1 MKKLARL
8 RAALPARREA
18 GEADGGGPVGTPQW
32 LRDGLAALVG
42 AEQVLSRP
50 TDLARYASDASPYRY
65 VPRVVVTARHATDV
79 AAVLGFASRHGL
91 PVTFRA
97 AGTSLNGQSQGAGI
111 LVDVRR
117 HFAGAV
123 VEEDGRVLRS
133 RPGTVIAR
141 ANAQLARHGRML
153 GPDPASSAAATVGGV
168 VANNASGMSC
178 GVVHNAYHTVRSL
191 RVVLASG
198 TVVDT
203 AAPDADERLASAE
216 PALVRELMAIK
227 KELEADPELCDRI
240 RSKFSIKNTN
250 GYRLDAFLN
259 ADTPAAILRGL
270 MVGSQGTL
278 GFLDE
283 IVFDTV
289 PFGRHH
295 ATALLRLPGL
305 NEAAA
310 LVPALVEAGAHA
322 VELLDAPSLRST
334 STVSGAPG
342 WLAELAEDAED
353 AALLVEFR
361 AADLDDLQARQER
374 AEAVLAAS
382 PVPVVGEFTRDA
394 ATAGA
399 YWRVRKGLLTAV
411 GSTRP
416 PGTVLLVEDVCV
428 PPHRVADAAR
438 DLFQLLQSHGF
449 ASPIAG
455 HASAGNLHFP
465 LMLDPSS
472 PEAVSRYRT
481 CMQDLAD
488 LVLNTYGGALKG
500 EHGTGRNMTP
510 FVVQEWGGV
519 AVGLMWRLK
528 IALDPHGILNPGV
541 ILDDDPDANVR
552 NLKTLPAVD
561 AALDPC
567 IECGFCEPACPSRD
581 LTTTPRQRIVLQR
594 EMARHRADSPL
605 VLSLTQDYAYDAVD
619 TCAGDASC
627 AVSCP
632 VDIDTGAAMKKL
644 RHAQH
649 GPFAERAATW
659 AARHFAALEGGARLA
674 VGVAR
679 RTADVVGDAPLRAVT
694 SAARAVLGTEQFPAW
709 LPEVPEAA
717 PKGLPATRR
726 AGAHAV
732 YVPAC
737 VNRIFGVP
745 AGQSGPTVV
754 QALVTLAERAGKP
767 MWIPA
772 DVAGTCCGTIWHSK
786 GYEGGH
792 DAMAAVLV
800 ERLWRWS
807 DEGRLPIVMDASS
820 CSLGALRDVVPRLS
834 PADRHRHSG
843 LTIHDAVDWA
853 QRELLPHLTV
863 TARVPTAVVHTTCSM
878 HQTDH
883 GSALKTV
890 AQAVADTV
898 GQPIDESCCGFAGD
912 RGFLHRELTESA
924 GAPEA
929 HEVRQLDAQAHLSAN
944 RTCEIGLHHASG
956 EAYTS
961 VIQQLERATRP
972 PVTR

>member
-8 RAALPARREA
+8 RAALPSGRAA
-18 GEADGGGPVGTPQW
+18 GEADAVPVATPPW

-50 TDLARYASDASPYRY
+50 SDLARYASDASPYRY
-65 VPRVVVTARHATDV
+65 LPRVVVVARSAADV
-79 AAVLGFASRHGL
+79 GAVLGFAGRHDL
-91 PVTFRA
+91 SVTFRA
-97 AGTSLNGQSQGAGI
+97 AGTSLNGQSQGSGI

-141 ANAQLARHGRML
+141 ANAQLSRHGRML
-153 GPDPASSAAATVGGV
+153 GPDPASSVSATIGGV

-178 GVVHNAYHTVRSL
+178 GVANNAYHTVRSL

-203 AAPDADERLASAE
+203 AAPDADEHLANAE
-216 PALVRELMAIK
+216 PALARELLAIK
-227 KELEADPELCDRI
+227 KELEADSELCDRI
-240 RSKFSIKNTN
+240 RAKFSIKNTN
-250 GYRLDAFLN
+250 GYRLDAFLD
-259 ADTPAAILRGL
+259 ADTPAGILRGL
-270 MVGSQGTL
+270 MIGSQGTL

-283 IVFDTV
+283 VVFDTV
-289 PFGRHH
+289 PFGRRHS
-295 ATALLRLPGL
+295 TALLRLPGL
-305 NEAAA
+305 HEAAA
-310 LVPALVEAGAHA
+310 LVPAFVEAGAHA

-334 STVSGAPG
+334 ANVSGAPG
-342 WLAELAEDAED
+342 WLGELDEDAED

-361 AADLDDLQARQER
+361 AADLDDLEAQQAR
-374 AEAVLAAS
+374 AEQVLAAS
-382 PVPVVGEFTRDA
+382 PVPVLGEFTRDA

-428 PPHRVADAAR
+428 PPDRVADAAR
-438 DLFQLLQSHGF
+438 DLFQLLKSHGF

-472 PEAVSRYRT
+472 PEDVRRYRT

-488 LVLNTYGGALKG
+488 LVLNTYQGALKG
-500 EHGTGRNMTP
+500 EHGTGRNMAP
-510 FVVQEWGGV
+510 FVAQEWGGV

-528 IALDPHGILNPGV
+528 TALDPHGILNPGV

-552 NLKTLPAVD
+552 NLKTLPPVD

-567 IECGFCEPACPSRD
+567 IECGFCEPACPSHD

-594 EMARHRADSPL
+594 EMARHRAGSPL
-605 VLSLTQDYAYDAVD
+605 VLSLTEDYVYDAVD
-619 TCAGDASC
+619 TCAGDSSC

-632 VDIDTGAAMKKL
+632 VNIDTGAAMKKL
-644 RHAQH
+644 RHAGH

-659 AARHFAALEGGARLA
+659 AARHFAGLEGVARLG

-679 RTADVVGDAPLRAVT
+679 RTADVAGDAPLRAVT
-694 SAARAVLGTEQFPAW
+694 SAARGVLGTEQIPAW
-709 LPEVPEAA
+709 LPEVPKAA
-717 PKGLPATRR
+717 PKRLPATRR
-726 AGAHAV
+726 DQAHAV
-732 YVPAC
+732 YLPAC

-745 AGQSGPTVV
+745 AGEDGPTVV
-754 QALVTLAERAGKP
+754 QALVALADRAGRP
-767 MWIPA
+767 LWIPD

-786 GYEGGH
+786 GYEKGH
-792 DAMAAVLV
+792 AAMAAVLV

-807 DEGRLPIVMDASS
+807 DEGRLPVVMDASS
-820 CSLGALRDVVPRLS
+820 CSLGALRDVVPHLS
-834 PADRHRHSG
+834 PADRQRHSR

-853 QRELLPHLTV
+853 QQELLPQLTV
-863 TARVPTAVVHTTCSM
+863 TEKVPTAVVHTTCSM

-883 GSALKTV
+883 GSALRAV
-890 AQAVADTV
+890 AEAVADTV
-898 GQPIDESCCGFAGD
+898 VQPIDESCCGFAGD
-912 RGFLHRELTESA
+912 RGFLHQELTESA
-924 GAPEA
+924 TAPEA
-929 HEVRQLDAQAHLSAN
+929 QEVRQLDAQAHLSAN
-944 RTCEIGLHHASG
+944 RTCEIGLHHATG

-972 PVTR
+972 RLTR

>member
-1 MKKLARL
+1 MQRLARL
-8 RAALPARREA
+8 RAALPTGREA
-18 GEADGGGPVGTPQW
+18 TGADDAPLATPQW

-65 VPRVVVTARHATDV
+65 VPRVVVTARDAADV
-79 AAVLGFASRHGL
+79 AAVLGFAGRHDL

-97 AGTSLNGQSQGAGI
+97 AGTSLNGQSQGSGI

-117 HFAGAV
+117 HFTGAV
-123 VEEDGRVLRS
+123 VEEDGRVLRA

-153 GPDPASSAAATVGGV
+153 GPDPASSASATIGGV

-178 GVVHNAYHTVRSL
+178 GVVRNAYHTVRSL

-203 AAPDADERLASAE
+203 ADPAADEHLASAE

-240 RSKFSIKNTN
+240 RTKFAIKNTN
-250 GYRLDAFLN
+250 GYRLDAFLD

-295 ATALLRLPGL
+295 STALLRLPGL
-305 NEAAA
+305 QEAAA
-310 LVPALVEAGAHA
+310 LVPALVAVGAHA

-334 STVSGAPG
+334 AGVSGAPG
-342 WLAELAEDAED
+342 WLGELAEDAED
-353 AALLVEFR
+353 AALLAEFR
-361 AADLDDLQARQER
+361 AADLDDLRAQEER
-374 AEAVLAAS
+374 AEEVLAAS
-382 PVPVVGEFTRDA
+382 PVPVVGEFTRDS

-399 YWRVRKGLLTAV
+399 YWRVRKGLLAAV
-411 GSTRP
+411 GGSRP

-428 PPHRVADAAR
+428 PPDRVADAAR
-438 DLFQLLQSHGF
+438 DLFLLLESHGF

-472 PEAVSRYRT
+472 PEDVSRYRT

-488 LVLNTYGGALKG
+488 LVLNAYQGSLKG
-500 EHGTGRNMTP
+500 EHGTGRNMAP
-510 FVVQEWGGV
+510 FVTQEWGGV

-528 IALDPHGILNPGV
+528 TALDPHGILNPGV

-552 NLKTLPAVD
+552 NLKTLPPVD

-567 IECGFCEPACPSRD
+567 IECGFCEPACPSHD

-619 TCAGDASC
+619 TCAGDSSC

-644 RHAQH
+644 RHAGH
-649 GPFAERAATW
+649 SPFAERAATW
-659 AARHFAALEGGARLA
+659 AARHFAGLEGAARLA

-679 RTADVVGDAPLRAVT
+679 RTADVAGDAPLRAVT
-694 SAARAVLGTEQFPAW
+694 SAARGVLGAEQIPAW
-709 LPEVPEAA
+709 LPEVPQAA
-717 PKGLPATRR
+717 PKRLPATRR
-726 AGAHAV
+726 VKASAV

-745 AGQSGPTVV
+745 SGESGPTVV
-754 QALVTLAERAGKP
+754 QALVTLAERAGRP
-767 MWIPA
+767 VWIPD

-786 GYEGGH
+786 GYEKGH
-792 DAMAAVLV
+792 ATMAAVLV
-800 ERLWRWS
+800 DRLWRWS
-807 DEGRLPIVMDASS
+807 DEGRLPVVMDASS
-820 CSLGALRDVVPRLS
+820 CSLGALRDVVPHLS
-834 PADRHRHSG
+834 PADRDRHSR

-853 QRELLPHLTV
+853 QQELLPHLTV
-863 TARVPTAVVHTTCSM
+863 TDRVPTAVVHTTCSM
-878 HQTDH
+878 HQTDN
-883 GSALKTV
+883 GSALRAV

-898 GQPIDESCCGFAGD
+898 VQPIDESCCGFAGD

-924 GAPEA
+924 TAPEA
-929 HEVRQLDAQAHLSAN
+929 EEVRQLDAQAHLSAN
-944 RTCEIGLHHASG
+944 RTCEIGLHHATG
-956 EAYTS
+956 AAYTS

-972 PVTR
+972 AVTR

>member
-8 RAALPARREA
+8 RAALPTGR
-18 GEADGGGPVGTPQW
+18 DTGGAEGSPVATPRW
-32 LRDGLAALVG
+32 LREGLAAVVG

-65 VPRVVVTARHATDV
+65 LPRVVVMARDAADV
-79 AAVLGFASRHGL
+79 AAVLAFAGRHDL

-97 AGTSLNGQSQGAGI
+97 AGTSLNGQSQGSGI

-123 VEEDGRVLRS
+123 VEEDGRVLRT

-153 GPDPASSAAATVGGV
+153 GPDPASSASATIGGV

-203 AAPDADERLASAE
+203 SDPAADEHLERAE

-227 KELEADPELCDRI
+227 KELEADPALCDRI
-240 RSKFSIKNTN
+240 RTKFAIKNTN
-250 GYRLDAFLN
+250 GYRLDAFLD
-259 ADTPAAILRGL
+259 ADTPAGILRGL

-283 IVFDTV
+283 VVFDTV

-295 ATALLRLPGL
+295 ATALLRLPSL
-305 NEAAA
+305 HDAAA
-310 LVPALVEAGAHA
+310 LVPDLVEAGAHA

-334 STVSGAPG
+334 AGVSGAPR
-342 WLAELAEDAED
+342 WLAELTEDAQD

-361 AADLDDLQARQER
+361 AADSDDLTVQQER

-382 PVPVVGEFTRDA
+382 TAPVMGQFTRDS

-399 YWRVRKGLLTAV
+399 YWRVRKGLLAAV

-428 PPHRVADAAR
+428 PPDRVADAAR
-438 DLFQLLQSHGF
+438 DLFLLLQQHGF

-465 LMLDPSS
+465 LMLDPSA
-472 PEAVSRYRT
+472 PEDVRRYRT
-481 CMQDLAD
+481 CMQALAD
-488 LVLNTYGGALKG
+488 LVLNTYNGALKG
-500 EHGTGRNMTP
+500 EHGTGRNMAP
-510 FVVQEWGGV
+510 FVTQEWGSA

-528 IALDPHGILNPGV
+528 AALDPRGILNPGV
-541 ILDDDPDANVR
+541 ILDHDPDANVR
-552 NLKTLPAVD
+552 NLKTLPPVD
-561 AALDPC
+561 PALDPC
-567 IECGFCEPACPSRD
+567 IECGFCEPACPSHD

-619 TCAGDASC
+619 TCAGDSSC

-632 VDIDTGAAMKKL
+632 VGIDTGAAMKRL
-644 RHAQH
+644 RHAGH
-649 GPFAERAATW
+649 GSLAERAATW
-659 AARHFAALEGGARLA
+659 AARHWAGLEGGARAA
-674 VGVAR
+674 VGLAR
-679 RTADVVGDAPLRAVT
+679 RTADIAGDAPLRAVT
-694 SAARAVLGTEQFPAW
+694 AAARGVLGTELIPAW
-709 LPEVPEAA
+709 LPEVPQAA
-717 PKGLPATRR
+717 PKRLPATRR
-726 AGAHAV
+726 QQAHAV

-737 VNRIFGVP
+737 VNRIFGTP
-745 AGQSGPTVV
+745 PGESGPTVV
-754 QALVTLAERAGKP
+754 QALVTLAERAGRP
-767 MWIPA
+767 LWIPA

-786 GYEGGH
+786 GYEKGH
-792 DAMAAVLV
+792 AAMAGVLV

-807 DEGRLPIVMDASS
+807 DEGRLPVVMDASS
-820 CSLGALRDVVPRLS
+820 CSLGALRDVVPHLS
-834 PADRHRHSG
+834 PADRDRHSR
-843 LTIHDAVDWA
+843 LSIHDAVDWT

-863 TARVPTAVVHTTCSM
+863 TERVPTAVVHATCSM
-878 HQTDH
+878 QQTDH
-883 GSALKTV
+883 GSALKAV
-890 AQAVADTV
+890 AQAVADSV
-898 GQPIDESCCGFAGD
+898 VQPIAESCCGFAGD

-924 GAPEA
+924 TAAEA
-929 HEVRQLDAQAHLSAN
+929 EEVGRLDAQAHLSAN
-944 RTCEIGLHHASG
+944 RTCEIGLHHATG
-956 EAYTS
+956 AAYTS

-972 PVTR
+972 VVTR

>member
-8 RAALPARREA
+8 RAALPTGPEA
-18 GEADGGGPVGTPQW
+18 EGAGATPVATPQW
-32 LRDGLAALVG
+32 LREGLAALIG

-65 VPRVVVTARHATDV
+65 VPRVVVMARDAADV
-79 AAVLGFASRHGL
+79 AAVLGFAGRHDL

-97 AGTSLNGQSQGAGI
+97 AGTSLNGQSQGSGI

-153 GPDPASSAAATVGGV
+153 GPDPASSASATIGGV

-178 GVVHNAYHTVRSL
+178 GVVRNAYHTVRSL

-203 AAPDADERLASAE
+203 AAPDADEHLANAE

-240 RSKFSIKNTN
+240 RTKFSIKNTN
-250 GYRLDAFLN
+250 GYRLDAFLD

-283 IVFDTV
+283 VVFDTV

-295 ATALLRLPGL
+295 STALLRLPGL
-305 NEAAA
+305 HEAAA
-310 LVPALVEAGAHA
+310 LVPSFVTAGAHA

-334 STVSGAPG
+334 ATVSGAPG
-342 WLAELAEDAED
+342 WLAELTPDAED

-361 AADLDDLQARQER
+361 AADLNDLRAQEQR
-374 AEAVLAAS
+374 AEEVLAAS
-382 PVPVVGEFTRDA
+382 STPVLGEFTRDS

-399 YWRVRKGLLTAV
+399 YWRVRKGLLAAV
-411 GSTRP
+411 GGTRP

-428 PPHRVADAAR
+428 PPDRVADAAR
-438 DLFQLLQSHGF
+438 DLFLLLESHGF

-465 LMLDPSS
+465 LMLDPAS
-472 PEAVSRYRT
+472 PDDVRRYRA

-488 LVLNTYGGALKG
+488 LVLNTYKGALKG
-500 EHGTGRNMTP
+500 EHGTGRNMAP
-510 FVVQEWGGV
+510 FVTQEWGDV

-528 IALDPHGILNPGV
+528 AALDPHGILNPGV
-541 ILDDDPDANVR
+541 ILDSDPDANVR
-552 NLKTLPAVD
+552 NLKTLPPVD

-567 IECGFCEPACPSRD
+567 IECGFCEPACPSHD

-594 EMARHRADSPL
+594 EMARHRANSPL

-619 TCAGDASC
+619 TCAGDSSC

-632 VDIDTGAAMKKL
+632 VNIDTGAAMKKL
-644 RHAQH
+644 RHAGH
-649 GPFAERAATW
+649 GPFAERVATW
-659 AARHFAALEGGARLA
+659 AARHFAGLEGAARLA

-679 RTADVVGDAPLRAVT
+679 RTADVAGDAPLRAVT
-694 SAARAVLGTEQFPAW
+694 SAARGVLGAEQIPAW
-709 LPEVPEAA
+709 LPETPQAA
-717 PKGLPATRR
+717 PKRLPATRR
-726 AGAHAV
+726 EKAHAV

-737 VNRIFGVP
+737 VNRVFGVP
-745 AGQSGPTVV
+745 VGESGPTVV
-754 QALVTLAERAGKP
+754 QALVTLAERANRP
-767 MWIPA
+767 VWIPD

-786 GYEGGH
+786 GYEKGH
-792 DAMAAVLV
+792 AAMAAVLV

-807 DEGRLPIVMDASS
+807 DEGRLPVVMDASS
-820 CSLGALRDVVPRLS
+820 CSLGALRDVVPHLH
-834 PADRHRHSG
+834 PADRHRHSR
-843 LTIHDAVDWA
+843 LAIHDAVDWA
-853 QRELLPHLTV
+853 QQELLPRLTV
-863 TARVPTAVVHTTCSM
+863 TNRVPTAVVHTTCSM
-878 HQTDH
+878 HQTDG
-883 GSALKTV
+883 GSALKAV

-898 GQPIDESCCGFAGD
+898 VQPVDESCCGFAGD
-912 RGFLHRELTESA
+912 RGFLHQELTESA
-924 GAPEA
+924 TAPEA
-929 HEVRQLDAQAHLSAN
+929 REVGQVDAQAHLSAN
-944 RTCEIGLHHASG
+944 RTCEIGLHHATG
-956 EAYTS
+956 AAYTS
-961 VIQQLERATRP
+961 VVQQLERATRP
-972 PVTR
+972 VVGQ

>member
-1 MKKLARL
+1 MRKLARL
-8 RAALPARREA
+8 RAALPTGRQA
-18 GEADGGGPVGTPQW
+18 GGVDDTPVGTPQW
-32 LRDGLAALVG
+32 LRDGLVALVG

-65 VPRVVVTARHATDV
+65 VPRVVVMARDASDV
-79 AAVLGFASRHGL
+79 AAVLGFASRHDL

-97 AGTSLNGQSQGAGI
+97 AGTSLNGQSQGSGI

-153 GPDPASSAAATVGGV
+153 GPDPASSASATLGGV

-178 GVVHNAYHTVRSL
+178 GVARNAYHTVRSL

-203 AAPDADERLASAE
+203 ADPAADAHLASAE

-227 KELEADPELCDRI
+227 KELESDPELCDRI

-250 GYRLDAFLN
+250 GYRLDAFLD

-283 IVFDTV
+283 IVCDTV

-310 LVPALVEAGAHA
+310 LVPSLVEAGAHA

-334 STVSGAPG
+334 STVTGAPG
-342 WLAELAEDAED
+342 WLAELTEDAED

-361 AADLDDLQARQER
+361 AADPDDLRARQER

-382 PVPVVGEFTRDA
+382 PVPVVGEFTRDS
-394 ATAGA
+394 ATAGG

-428 PPHRVADAAR
+428 PPRRVADAAR
-438 DLFQLLQSHGF
+438 DLFLLLKSHGF

-472 PEAVSRYRT
+472 PEDVRRYRA

-500 EHGTGRNMTP
+500 EHGTGRNMAP

-528 IALDPHGILNPGV
+528 TALDPHGILNPGV

-552 NLKTLPAVD
+552 NLKALPPID
-561 AALDPC
+561 PALDPC
-567 IECGFCEPACPSRD
+567 IECGFCEPACPSHD

-605 VLSLTQDYAYDAVD
+605 VLSLTRDYAYDAVD

-644 RHAQH
+644 RHARH

-659 AARHFAALEGGARLA
+659 AARHFAGLEGAARLA

-679 RTADVVGDAPLRAVT
+679 RTADVAGDAPLRAVT
-694 SAARAVLGTEQFPAW
+694 SVARGVLGAEQIPAW
-709 LPEVPEAA
+709 LPEVPRAA
-717 PKGLPATRR
+717 PKRLPATRR
-726 AGAHAV
+726 ETAHAV

-737 VNRIFGVP
+737 VNRVFGVP
-745 AGQSGPTVV
+745 TGGSGPTVV
-754 QALVTLAERAGKP
+754 QALVTLAERAGRP
-767 MWIPA
+767 LWIPD

-786 GYEGGH
+786 GYEKGH
-792 DAMAAVLV
+792 DTMAAVLV
-800 ERLWRWS
+800 DRLWRWS
-807 DEGRLPIVMDASS
+807 EEGRLPVVMDASS
-820 CSLGALRDVVPRLS
+820 CSLGALRDVVPHLS
-834 PADRHRHSG
+834 TADRHRHG
-843 LTIHDAVDWA
+843 RLTIHDAVDWA
-853 QRELLPHLTV
+853 RQELLPHLTV
-863 TARVPTAVVHTTCSM
+863 TERVPTAVVHTTCSM
-878 HQTDH
+878 HRTDH
-883 GSALKTV
+883 GSALRAV
-890 AQAVADTV
+890 AEAVADTV
-898 GQPIDESCCGFAGD
+898 VQPIDESCCGFAGD

-924 GAPEA
+924 TAPEA
-929 HEVRQLDAQAHLSAN
+929 AEVAQLDAQAHLSAN
-944 RTCEIGLHHASG
+944 RTCEIGLHHATG

-972 PVTR
+972 PATR